1 VLDVRKLCVFS
12 NFPKISDIR
21 FIMQQAPAKQK
32 QTKLDTIEEFGKKK
46 NFYLYMIFV
55 YDYL

>member
-1 VLDVRKLCVFS
+1 
-12 NFPKISDIR
+12 
-21 FIMQQAPAKQK
+21 MQQAPAKQK